1 MTGQVFVFSGQGS
14 QYQNMGKDLFE
25 ISDEAKK
32 LLDLADTSLDYKVS
46 DIMFGNQ
53 K

>member
-25 ISDEAKK
+25 ISEKAIGFSRYI
-32 LLDLADTSLDYKVS
+32 T
-46 DIMFGNQ
+46 
-53 K
+53 